1 MLKIVGDLLH
11 GGKHAVDE
19 VEQWFSTF
27 FVPRPSGGR
36 TFYKVG
42 GTSAHQKTMK
52 TFFNCL
58 KNIPNTNCVA

>member
-27 FVPRPSGGR
+27 FIPRPSGGR

-42 GTSAHQKTMK
+42 GTSAIKK
-52 TFFNCL
+52 L
-58 KNIPNTNCVA
+58 